1 MEIASESQKN
11 SRRVALQKSN
21 MHRAGDENRLPMAK
35 LRIQIYFR
43 PSIELLP
50 NWTVDKGD
58 KSQR

>member
-1 MEIASESQKN
+1 MKIASESQKN
-11 SRRVALQKSN
+11 SRRVALEKSN
-21 MHRAGDENRLPMAK
+21 MHRAEDDNRVPMAK